1 MSNNIFPEITCR
13 NSRWFLRYISGG
25 ELVKE
30 IDLPNYPM
38 MNRIWE
44 ASSNLLDACID
55 DCGANLD
62 RCVEVLREASK
73 NFAGISQ
80 LLADQANSLQNDIE
94 LNELY
99 APDDDEPWYNK

>member
-1 MSNNIFPEITCR
+1 MSNNIFPKITFQDGK
-13 NSRWFLRYISGG
+13 WFLTGISSRYP
-25 ELVKE
+25 VKVE
-30 IDLPNYPM
+30 LPNYPM

-80 LLADQANSLQNDIE
+80 LLADQANSLQNEIK

>member
-1 MSNNIFPEITCR
+1 MSNNIFPEIICQDG
-13 NSRWFLRYISGG
+13 SWFLRYISGG
-25 ELVKE
+25 KVVKE
-30 IDLPNYPM
+30 IELPNYPM